1 MISESRATTST
12 VNLLDIKTWPSL
24 SFGSSN
30 KTQLFPDNS
39 SKSDQKAPDDL
50 RAQIF
55 TELEKL
61 VQTLYYSKKLPEQ
74 VSLQYLRKING
85 EVKTLIEKHAKSDS
99 VETSNASSKV
109 VVPKDKTVADT
120 SNKTETKEVK
130 SQAVVKPPA
139 AITDGSTKQI
149 NQTETKKV
157 KSPQKEI
164 KETALKQEPQAISK
178 QDNTFSNLV
187 TKILDE
193 KHRLEKAGIQSN
205 MKKLE
210 VINEIMIL
218 LMQVSEPK
226 IPLQKVLD
234 CLKKFNEI
242 VELDLDCMKQPVS
255 QPCLGM

>member
-1 MISESRATTST
+1 MISESIATTST

-24 SFGSSN
+24 SFGSPN
-30 KTQLFPDNS
+30 KTQLFLDNP
-39 SKSDQKAPDDL
+39 SKPNQKAPDDL

-74 VSLQYLRKING
+74 VSLQYLKKING
-85 EVKTLIEKHAKSDS
+85 EVKTLIEKHAKPDS

-109 VVPKDKTVADT
+109 VPKAKTAADT

-139 AITDGSTKQI
+139 AVTDGSTNQI
-149 NQTETKKV
+149 NKTETKKV
-157 KSPQKEI
+157 KPTEKPI
-164 KETALKQEPQAISK
+164 KETVLKQEPQVISK
-178 QDNTFSNLV
+178 QDDSFSNLV

-193 KHRLEKAGIQSN
+193 QNRVQKADTQSN

-210 VINEIMIL
+210 VIKEIKIL
-218 LMQVSEPK
+218 LAQVSEPK
-226 IPLQKVLD
+226 LPLQEVLD
-234 CLKKFNEI
+234 CLKKFNLI
-242 VELDLDCMKQPVS
+242 IDRDLDCMKQPVS
-255 QPCLGM
+255 QPCIGM